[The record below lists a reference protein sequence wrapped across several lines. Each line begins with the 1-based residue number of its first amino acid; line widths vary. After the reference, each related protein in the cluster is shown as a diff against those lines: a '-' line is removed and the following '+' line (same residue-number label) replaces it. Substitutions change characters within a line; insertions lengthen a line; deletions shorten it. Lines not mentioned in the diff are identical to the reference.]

1 MRKYIIALTVDLPEN
16 MPPERWLS
24 ARIGSVQLKDV
35 NVHIEEVKTNEKVSK
50 TNNDSGNR
58 KRGSGVERSSQKSDK
73 PSGQGTES

>member
-35 NVHIEEVKTNEKVSK
+35 NVHIEEVKVNEKTTK
-50 TNNDSGNR
+50 TRNDSGDR
-58 KRGSGVERSSQKSDK
+58 KRGSGVERSSKKSDES
-73 PSGQGTES
+73 SGNTES

>member
-1 MRKYIIALTVDLPEN
+1 MRKYIIALTIDLPEN

-24 ARIGSVQLKDV
+24 ARMGSVQLKDV

-58 KRGSGVERSSQKSDK
+58 KRGSGVEGSSKKSDK
-73 PSGQGTES
+73 PSGSTES

>member
-16 MPPERWLS
+16 MPPEKWLS

-50 TNNDSGNR
+50 TRNDSGDR
-58 KRGSGVERSSQKSDK
+58 KRGSGVEGTSEKPNKTSGSGKS
-73 PSGQGTES
+73 